1 MNAPPTDNLPLRYRT
16 PDAWAACAL
25 QDPLALL
32 ADHAYLERKAASNAL
47 ELINRWPHTADPGPW
62 VKTLAAIARDETTH
76 LHAVSQLLAARGG
89 QLPRTH
95 RNAYATA
102 LHALVRRGRGPHELL
117 DRLLV
122 SALIEA
128 RSCERFEVLA
138 RVAPERELA
147 DFYRNLWQSEY
158 SHFSVFVQLAGL
170 FVRPSELE
178 SRWHEMLDAEAAI
191 IQAQVAGPR
200 IHGGL

>member
-1 MNAPPTDNLPLRYRT
+1 VNAPRTDNLPLRHRT
-16 PDAWAACAL
+16 PDTWAAVAL
-25 QDPLALL
+25 DDPLALL

-47 ELINRWPHTADPGPW
+47 ELVNRWPHTAGPGPW

-89 QLPRTH
+89 TLPRTH

-138 RVAPERELA
+138 KVALDRELA
-147 DFYRNLWQSEY
+147 DFYRNLCQSEY
-158 SHFSVFVQLAGL
+158 SHFTVFLQLAGL
-170 FVRPSELE
+170 FVQPSELA

-191 IQAQVAGPR
+191 IQVQIAGPR
-200 IHGGL
+200 IHGGT